1 MNPKPASAPLRNRSH
16 RVVRQIHLW
25 IGAWGALA
33 AVIYGFSGLVMNHR
47 FGDSA
52 WPQGDSEE
60 LGREQLATPAEGGQR
75 PEQLCRWRREGQ
87 GLDSQQIRKGPPG
100 GGGGGRPGGDRP
112 GGDAKPKW
120 SFSGGT
126 ASEAWSVEY
135 SPGADAGE
143 LKRNAHSPLAAV
155 NRLHKGVGGGWTW
168 ILLADSFAIG
178 MLLLGIS
185 GLWMW
190 VRGRSLRDM
199 VLSVFALSTL
209 VLVAVLAPALA

>member
-1 MNPKPASAPLRNRSH
+1 MDPKASRAARRNRMH
-16 RVVRQIHLW
+16 RFVRQIHLW

-33 AVIYGFSGLVMNHR
+33 AVAYGFSGLVMNHR

-60 LGREQLATPAEGGQR
+60 LGRQQLVIPAEARQT
-75 PEQLCRWRREGQ
+75 PEQLSLWLRDKH
-87 GLDSQQIRKGPPG
+87 GLDAQTIRKGPP
-100 GGGGGRPGGDRP
+100 GGGRPGGDRP

-120 SFSGGT
+120 SFSGGG
-126 ASEAWSVEY
+126 AREAWTVEY
-135 SPGADAGE
+135 SPGAESGE
-143 LKRNAHSPLAAV
+143 LKRSAHSPLAAI

-168 ILLADSFAIG
+168 ILLADSFALA

-199 VLSVFALSTL
+199 LLSVFALSTL
-209 VLVAVLAPALA
+209 ILAAVLGPALA